1 MTVDARQTDVDE
13 QPARGD
19 ARPLGDDAPSLNS
32 AAPQLVNDAP
42 PAGSLTARAAWLMLA
57 RTLAFAC
64 SFALPLLLVRRLSRE
79 DLGVYRQVFLLV
91 TTAIN
96 VLPIGFHMSAFYFL
110 PRERERQGQ
119 IVLHITLVFALLA
132 GAASLALYLRPAL
145 LVSIFGS
152 GELVPLAPLVAL
164 LLFLWVGTSHLEYMA
179 LANQEVRVATLL
191 IVALQVTRAVLMLSA
206 ALAFGTVRALLWA
219 AIAQGV
225 LQAAALVVYMQMR
238 FRAFGRG
245 VDFALLRRQLSYALP
260 LGLAGLLAA
269 VQLDAHNYFVS
280 HFYGA
285 AAFAVYSTGCFNLP
299 LIHILSDSV
308 GAVMIPRVNV
318 LQKEGRARE
327 IVELTAAMLRKLAL
341 VYFAC
346 YALLL
351 VVAREFV
358 LVLFTAKYLASLP
371 VFVVNLTMIL
381 VYLLSNAY
389 DPVMRAYAEHR
400 FFLLRLRAVLLG
412 ALLAALWLWTGR
424 LGLVGV
430 ITLVVCCNFA
440 ERVATLWKAAR
451 VVGFRARDVALLK
464 DVGKLALAATAA
476 GVAAAFLRAAVVA
489 ALPPFFVLVLCGSV
503 FTLVYAL
510 AVVALRVVRPE
521 ERAAVTRRLARL
533 PRLGRRLRAA
543 EPVV

>member
-1 MTVDARQTDVDE
+1 MAVETGQT
-13 QPARGD
+13 G
-19 ARPLGDDAPSLNS
+19 
-32 AAPQLVNDAP
+32 
-42 PAGSLTARAAWLMLA
+42 GSLTARAAWLMLA

-79 DLGVYRQVFLLV
+79 DLGLYRQVFLLV

-96 VLPIGFHMSAFYFL
+96 VLPLGFHMSAFYFL

-119 IVLHITLVFALLA
+119 IVLNITLVFMLLA
-132 GAASLALYLRPAL
+132 GAAAVALYLRPTL

-152 GELVPLAPLVAL
+152 GELVPFAPLVAL
-164 LLFLWVGTSHLEYMA
+164 LLLLWVGTSHLEYLA

-191 IVALQVTRAVLMLSA
+191 IVLLQVSRAVLMLSA
-206 ALAFGTVRALLWA
+206 ALVFGTVRALLWA
-219 AIAQGV
+219 AIAQGL
-225 LQAAALVVYMQMR
+225 LQALALVVYMQVR
-238 FRAFGRG
+238 FKAFAARF
-245 VDFALLRRQLSYALP
+245 DFALLRRQLSYALP

-285 AAFAVYSTGCFNLP
+285 AAFAIYSTGCFNLP

-318 LQKEGRARE
+318 LQKEGRTRE
-327 IVELTAAMLRKLAL
+327 IVELTASMLRKLAL

-358 LVLFTAKYLASLP
+358 LFLFTAKYLASLP

-400 FFLLRLRAVLLG
+400 FFLLRLRAVLLA
-412 ALLAALWLWTGR
+412 ALLVALWFWTDR

-430 ITLVVCCNFA
+430 ITLVVCFNFA
-440 ERVATLWKAAR
+440 ERVATLAKAAR
-451 VVGFRARDVALLK
+451 IVGFRARDLTLLK
-464 DVGKLALAATAA
+464 DVGKLACAAALAGGATWLVRA
-476 GVAAAFLRAAVVA
+476 GVAGLS
-489 ALPPFFVLVLCGSV
+489 PFFVLVICGAV
-503 FTLVYAL
+503 FACVYAA
-510 AVVALRVVRPE
+510 AVLVLRVVRPE
-521 ERAAVTRRLARL
+521 ERAALSRRLARL
-533 PRLGRRLRAA
+533 PRVGRRLRAV